1 MSEARPGINARNP
14 GNKSCGLGQDDG
26 IIWYYPS
33 QPSLGG
39 AKNLF
44 FNVKAW
50 QDCSGPGQDDGIILG
65 IIFFWAGQLGHWQP
79 EPASS
84 TWYYFIPGRLLTL
97 PGQALDRY

>member
-1 MSEARPGINARNP
+1 MPEILEINLVGWARMMVLFGITLPGHLWVELKI
-14 GNKSCGLGQDDG
+14 
-26 IIWYYPS
+26 
-33 QPSLGG
+33 
-39 AKNLF
+39 F
-44 FNVKAW
+44 FYVKAW